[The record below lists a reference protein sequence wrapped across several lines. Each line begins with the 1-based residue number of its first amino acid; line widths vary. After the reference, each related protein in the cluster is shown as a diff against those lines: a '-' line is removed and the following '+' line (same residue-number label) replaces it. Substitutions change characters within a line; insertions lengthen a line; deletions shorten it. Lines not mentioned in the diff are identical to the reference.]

1 MSSRPLKNNAS
12 APSICQA
19 VFVILSRLK
28 KKGKYSLVFFLWICY
43 DSYEKKDKTFKTK
56 VREPMQMDLTRGG
69 ITRPMLLFAGPMIA
83 GNLLQQCYNI
93 ADTLIV
99 GRALGAS
106 ALASVGFSFTLMTFL
121 TSVLLGLC
129 MGSGALWSMLYG
141 AEREEELK
149 RCLFASFVFIG
160 SVAVLLNVGVL
171 ALLEPVMT
179 LLRIPA
185 GAWDETRAY
194 LRVVLLGVCFTF
206 LYNYFACLL
215 RSVGNSVAPLAFLAV
230 STVLNIGLD
239 LWFVLGLGWGV
250 AGAAGATVLAQGVS
264 AAGIALYGWRR
275 VPLLRLERRHC
286 KVSRGE
292 LGRIMNYSLL
302 TCVQQSVMNFGILM
316 VQGLVN
322 SFGVNVMAAF
332 AAAVKIDAFA
342 YLPVQDFGNA
352 FSTFVAQNTGA
363 QKTERIRRGIRSA
376 VGVSIGFCL
385 VSSDSDFT
393 RLAARL
399 RESRMFV
406 IGMGESKTPTAFK
419 AACDTFKYLDVL
431 MGLKKDAAQQ
441 AGAEKAE
448 KAEKP
453 KAAKKQPARAAKKQV
468 EKAKPAAKDAK
479 EAKEPKEPKPDAR
492 PAEPHHDEELAAAFV
507 PLDEIVEKVRE
518 IIDFDSDEDGYMP
531 LSQIGIMLGRLY
543 ADFDSRNYGFSKLHK
558 LIEHTGA
565 FETKYEQLENGS
577 KNLVVRNK

>member
-1 MSSRPLKNNAS
+1 M
-12 APSICQA
+12 
-19 VFVILSRLK
+19 FVILSRLK

-121 TSVLLGLC
+121 TSVLLG
-129 MGSGALWSMLYG
+129 
-141 AEREEELK
+141 
-149 RCLFASFVFIG
+149 
-160 SVAVLLNVGVL
+160 
-171 ALLEPVMT
+171 
-179 LLRIPA
+179 
-185 GAWDETRAY
+185 
-194 LRVVLLGVCFTF
+194 VCFTF

-215 RSVGNSVAPLAFLAV
+215 CSVGNSVAPMAFLAV

-376 VGVSIGFCL
+376 LWVSVGFCL
-385 VSSDSDFT
+385 VSSLLVCLF
-393 RLAARL
+393 AA
-399 RESRMFV
+399 
-406 IGMGESKTPTAFK
+406 P
-419 AACDTFKYLDVL
+419 L
-431 MGLKKDAAQQ
+431 MGLF
-441 AGAEKAE
+441 
-448 KAEKP
+448 
-453 KAAKKQPARAAKKQV
+453 V
-468 EKAKPAAKDAK
+468 EPG
-479 EAKEPKEPKPDAR
+479 ET
-492 PAEPHHDEELAAAFV
+492 
-507 PLDEIVEKVRE
+507 E
-518 IIDFDSDEDGYMP
+518 IIAVGVEYLRIEGMCYCG
-531 LSQIGIMLGRLY
+531 IGILFLLYGLFRGLGRPGVSVVLTVVSLGTRVALAY
-543 ADFDSRNYGFSKLHK
+543 LLAPIPAVGLKGIWWAVPIGWVLADLAG
-558 LIEHTGA
+558 
-565 FETKYEQLENGS
+565 
-577 KNLVVRNK
+577 LVLWRRGESGGEAGPHAKCQSAERL